1 MGHSSESSAVCQDGR
16 EPPEAMVAQDEDV
29 RVYLE
34 GRENKEKEV
43 SDDDVDEGRRVGAGR
58 QAASILVDAS

>member
-1 MGHSSESSAVCQDGR
+1 
-16 EPPEAMVAQDEDV
+16 MVAQDEDV